1 MKANISRS
9 LGVLAWGISGRDGL
23 SEKGG
28 GGRGAS
34 RSSLIGGVQ
43 LRKNLVMVLGLYE
56 YLCSLTKKVN
66 LFYLLCFDCAL
77 VKM

>member
-1 MKANISRS
+1 MEANISRS
-9 LGVLAWGISGRDGL
+9 LGVLACGISGRDGL

-28 GGRGAS
+28 QDGGTS
-34 RSSLIGGVQ
+34 RSSLIGGVR

-56 YLCSLTKKVN
+56 YICSLTKKAN
-66 LFYLLCFDCAL
+66 LFYLSCVCAL